1 LGHVA
6 FDENFFFLAHLVKA
20 KAPTSNTRPYMSIL
34 EKDKGLAFPRKE
46 KKKKEPSYLKAKP
59 KKYQK
64 ASVSEEML
72 QNYAEEACIKH
83 NLDYD
88 HTPSIVY
95 EFLASSSMT
104 LTPDIKSYLMELL
117 VGRPDLVIEKRL
129 EGTDYTLLLN
139 LELKTDSP
147 QSKLGTNQKRYLRI
161 RNHAIARN
169 KLEINEA
176 IKDISDFELDI

>member
-1 LGHVA
+1 
-6 FDENFFFLAHLVKA
+6 
-20 KAPTSNTRPYMSIL
+20 MSIL

-46 KKKKEPSYLKAKP
+46 KKKKAPSYLKAKP

-72 QNYAEEACIKH
+72 QNYAEESCVKY
-83 NLDYD
+83 NLDYN

-104 LTPDIKSYLMELL
+104 MTPEIKSYLIELL

-129 EGTDYTLLLN
+129 EGTDFTLSLN

-147 QSKLGTNQKRYLRI
+147 QSKLRTTQKRYLRT
-161 RNHAIARN
+161 RNHVIARD
-169 KLEINEA
+169 KEEINA
-176 IKDISDFELDI
+176 PIKELSEFELEN

>member
-1 LGHVA
+1 LGHVD
-6 FDENFFFLAHLVKA
+6 FDKDFFFLAHLVKA
-20 KAPTSNTRPYMSIL
+20 KAPTPNPRKIMIIL
-34 EKDKGLAFPRKE
+34 EKDKGLAFPRHE
-46 KKKKEPSYLKAKP
+46 KKKNKPSPLRSKP
-59 KKYQK
+59 KNYKK
-64 ASVSEEML
+64 ATVSEEML
-72 QNYAEEACIKH
+72 QNYAEEACVKY

-129 EGTDYTLLLN
+129 EGTDYTLSVN

-147 QSKLGTNQKRYLRI
+147 QSKLGTNQKRYLRT
-161 RNHAIARN
+161 RNHVIDRDKAG
-169 KLEINEA
+169 INA
-176 IKDISDFELDI
+176 TIKNFSDFELDI

>member
-1 LGHVA
+1 
-6 FDENFFFLAHLVKA
+6 
-20 KAPTSNTRPYMSIL
+20 MIL

-46 KKKKEPSYLKAKP
+46 KKKKAPSPLRAKP

-64 ASVSEEML
+64 ATIPEEML
-72 QNYAEEACIKH
+72 QNFAEEACVKY

-104 LTPDIKSYLMELL
+104 LTPEVKTYLMEFFI
-117 VGRPDLVIEKRL
+117 GRPDLVIEKRL
-129 EGTDYTLLLN
+129 EGTDFTLSLN

-147 QSKLGTNQKRYLRI
+147 QSKLRTTQKRYLRT

-169 KLEINEA
+169 KEEINKP
-176 IKDISDFELDI
+176 IKDLKDFELDI

>member
-1 LGHVA
+1 MIH
-6 FDENFFFLAHLVKA
+6 
-20 KAPTSNTRPYMSIL
+20 P
-34 EKDKGLAFPRKE
+34 KDVGLAFPRNIKG
-46 KKKKEPSYLKAKP
+46 KKAPSPLRAKP

-104 LTPDIKSYLMELL
+104 LTPEIKKYLIELL

-129 EGTDYTLLLN
+129 VGTDYTLMLN

-161 RNHAIARN
+161 RNHAIARD

-176 IKDISDFELDI
+176 VEDFNDFELDI

>member
-1 LGHVA
+1 
-6 FDENFFFLAHLVKA
+6 
-20 KAPTSNTRPYMSIL
+20 MSIL

-46 KKKKEPSYLKAKP
+46 KKKKAPSPLRAKP
-59 KKYQK
+59 KNYKK
-64 ASVSEEML
+64 ASIPEEML

-83 NLDYD
+83 NLDYN

-104 LTPDIKSYLMELL
+104 LTPDIKKYLVELL

-129 EGTDYTLLLN
+129 LGTDYTLVLN
-139 LELKTDSP
+139 HELKTDSP

-161 RNHAIARN
+161 RNHMIDRDKEGIDAT
-169 KLEINEA
+169 
-176 IKDISDFELDI
+176 IKDFKDFEIEI